1 MNDRI
6 TLLAFDVGTA
16 MFFAFVAISFISW
29 IMNQANAA
37 KKPPQPR
44 RPNAPGQPQRNPQVQ
59 REIER
64 FLREAS
70 GKHRGQMVDADE
82 IEVVE
87 PARRPPKRKVVEKPR
102 PAGAPMPSQSGGTAR
117 PATAP
122 SRPGEQFASRHLA
135 NAPQST
141 MAAEHLP
148 SSRSATP
155 LPSDVS
161 KSVSAHLGAFAASG
175 RPEVQHRP
183 RPTAFLDEL
192 RTPRGM
198 RSAIV
203 LQEILKRP
211 RSLRSH
217 RRTTAR

>member
-1 MNDRI
+1 MNARLP
-6 TLLAFDVGTA
+6 LLAVDIGTV
-16 MFFAFVAISFISW
+16 MFFAFAAISFISW

-70 GKHRGQMVDADE
+70 AKQRGPLVSADD

-87 PARRPPKRKVVEKPR
+87 PARRPPPKRKIVEKPR
-102 PAGAPMPSQSGGTAR
+102 PAGMPMPSQSGAAAR
-117 PATAP
+117 PAP
-122 SRPGEQFASRHLA
+122 VRPGEQFASRHLA
-135 NAPQST
+135 PAPPSVV
-141 MAAEHLP
+141 AAEHLAK
-148 SSRSATP
+148 SRAAVQ
-155 LPSDVS
+155 LPDDVS
-161 KSVSAHLGAFAASG
+161 KSVSAHLGSFAAAS
-175 RPEVQHRP
+175 RTEPPHRA
-183 RPTAFLDEL
+183 RPTPFLTEL

-203 LQEILKRP
+203 LQEILQRP
-211 RSLRSH
+211 RSVRRN
-217 RRTTAR
+217 RRTASR